1 MTGTR
6 IGIFGMLVL
15 VAMVCLSGCIS
26 PPDENTGSSAGSGG
40 DAGSKGSISGTT
52 ATPTVTETGGGSGT
66 IPTPTPPPGEAGYL
80 VLATPFPVETTPAS
94 TMSATRLPDST
105 PSPIEYMG
113 IHYGTLALKNNKTA
127 FTYDLHKPPLVIE
140 MCFSP
145 NMTTRTI
152 WYDSK
157 YTNKGEKT
165 ETVTTISPYAWFEV
179 IVREPV
185 SGQIVA
191 REGFAREYST
201 DTGKDLTIRSQ
212 GKYLIEFSG
221 NELSAQVQIRVP
233 KEGNPA
239 GSPLKKMSC
248 TF

>member
-6 IGIFGMLVL
+6 TGIICILVI
-15 VAMVCLSGCIS
+15 VAMICLSGCIS
-26 PPDENTGSSAGSGG
+26 PPDKNAGSGAQG
-40 DAGSKGSISGTT
+40 GNAASKGGISGAK
-52 ATPTVTETGGGSGT
+52 ATPTAAETDGGST
-66 IPTPTPPPGEAGYL
+66 TTTTTTPAPGEAGYL
-80 VLATPFPVETTPAS
+80 VPATPYPIETTPGT
-94 TMSATRLPDST
+94 TMSGTRFPDIT
-105 PSPIEYMG
+105 TSPVEYMG
-113 IHYGTLALKNNKTA
+113 IYYGTLALKNNKTA
-127 FTYDLHKPPLVIE
+127 FTYDLQKPPLVIE
-140 MCFSP
+140 ICFSP

-157 YTNKGEKT
+157 YTNRGEKT
-165 ETVTTISPYAWFEV
+165 ETVTTISPAAWFEV
-179 IVREPV
+179 IVREPA

-191 REGFAREYST
+191 KEGFGRGYST
-201 DTGKDLTIRSQ
+201 DTGKDLMIRSQ

-239 GSPLKKMSC
+239 GSPLKKMAC

>member
-6 IGIFGMLVL
+6 TGIICILVI

-26 PPDENTGSSAGSGG
+26 PPDKNTGSAAQGG
-40 DAGSKGSISGTT
+40 TAASKGGISGAK
-52 ATPTVTETGGGSGT
+52 ATPTAAGT
-66 IPTPTPPPGEAGYL
+66 DGVSTTTITPTPAPGEAGYL
-80 VLATPFPVETTPAS
+80 VPATPYPTETLPAS
-94 TMSATRLPDST
+94 TMSGTRLPDIT
-105 PSPIEYMG
+105 PSPVEYMG
-113 IHYGTLALKNNKTA
+113 IYYTTLALKNNRTA
-127 FTYDLHKPPLVIE
+127 FTYDLQKPPLVIE
-140 MCFSP
+140 ICFSP

-157 YTNKGEKT
+157 YTDRGEKT
-165 ETVTTISPYAWFEV
+165 ETVTTISPAAWFEV
-179 IVREPV
+179 TVREPA

-191 REGFAREYST
+191 KEGFARGYST

-239 GSPLKKMSC
+239 GSPLKKMAC